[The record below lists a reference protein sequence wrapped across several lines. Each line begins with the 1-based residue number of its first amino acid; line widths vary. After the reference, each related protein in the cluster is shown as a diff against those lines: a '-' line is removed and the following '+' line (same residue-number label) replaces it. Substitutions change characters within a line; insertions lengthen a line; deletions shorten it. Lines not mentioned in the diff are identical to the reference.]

1 MPDALRSATAAPGSP
16 RMRKL
21 VTALAATT
29 MLAGCNFA
37 PQYRQPVAPVSGT
50 FPEAVAAP
58 GSRLATEIGWREF
71 FGDAR
76 LESYIAAALANNR
89 DLAQSV
95 ARIEQARAQYR
106 ITDAQRLPEL
116 GLQASGTRT
125 RTPLNSL
132 GFGDA
137 LGGGGG
143 GAAESPDAIEVT
155 QLNVGV
161 AVTSFELD
169 FWGRVRNLSEAARA
183 RYLATIEAERSFRLS
198 LVSQVAA
205 TYLSIRAGEE
215 RIALAE
221 RTLEARREGLRIA
234 RIRMERGVTSS
245 VDFDQS
251 TLLVTQAEAELA
263 ELRRTT
269 AQSENLLTVLIGG
282 PLTGPLP
289 EARPLSQ
296 SAQFSAID
304 PGLPS
309 ALLANRPDILGAELQ
324 LRAANADIG
333 AARAAFFPNISLT
346 GNYGFAS
353 PDLGGLFSGS
363 SQSWSFGGALNL
375 PIFDWGRREANLQLT
390 RAQADEL
397 VAAYQR
403 TVQEAFREVADA
415 LVARRRYA
423 EQIEAQTR
431 AVAAQRSLARTARLR
446 YQNGI
451 SIYLEVLDAER
462 NLFAA
467 EQQLLAL
474 RAAELQN
481 GVSLYVALGGG
492 LREVSA
498 Q

>member
-1 MPDALRSATAAPGSP
+1 MPDALPSVTAAPGSP

-76 LESYIAAALANNR
+76 LKTYIAAALANNR

-116 GLQASGTRT
+116 GLQARGTRT

-137 LGGGGG
+137 LGGGGE
-143 GAAESPDAIEVT
+143 AAESPDAIEVT

-234 RIRMERGVTSS
+234 RLRMERGVTSS

-269 AQSENLLTVLIGG
+269 GQSENLLTVLIGG

-289 EARPLSQ
+289 EALPLSQ

-304 PGLPS
+304 PGVPS
-309 ALLANRPDILGAELQ
+309 ALLANRPDVLGAELQ

-353 PDLGGLFSGS
+353 PDLGGLFSGG

-415 LVARRRYA
+415 LVARRRYT
-423 EQIEAQTR
+423 EQIDAQTR

-474 RAAELQN
+474 RAAQLQN

-492 LREVSA
+492 LREVST